1 MHRSTRLALAV
12 VALATLAMGTVATTA
27 AGGPKV
33 LDDRLLGI
41 PTAGLV
47 IDGITGGGRPWTIES
62 GRARLFA
69 DGRLEVE
76 VNGLVL
82 GPVTGSP
89 GGNNPIPNGRAV
101 VACGGAAVAQ
111 SPIVPFSPTGDAH
124 VSSTVALPADC
135 LAPAVFFV
143 GVTATGAQPWFAV
156 TGF

>member
-1 MHRSTRLALAV
+1 ML
-12 VALATLAMGTVATTA
+12 
-27 AGGPKV
+27 
-33 LDDRLLGI
+33 
-41 PTAGLV
+41 
-47 IDGITGGGRPWTIES
+47 DGITGGGRPWTIES
-62 GRARLFA
+62 GRAKLFA

-101 VACGGAAVAQ
+101 VTCGALPWPSRRSCRSHRPAT
-111 SPIVPFSPTGDAH
+111 PTCPT
-124 VSSTVALPADC
+124 TVTLPADC